1 MKINIIKQVDAIPL
15 KDVLGEEFFNYY
27 FYDGRVYSDYFR
39 YSRPIGFK
47 TRSGVDVVR
56 FTTTHREMVTST
68 NYSFPHLVH
77 QTTKR
82 TQIKL
87 SVIQQKVNDY
97 TKGCVR

>member
-1 MKINIIKQVDAIPL
+1 MKIHIIKQVDAIPL
-15 KDVLGEEFFNYY
+15 KDVLGEDFTNYY

-56 FTTTHREMVTST
+56 FTTTHREMATST
-68 NYSFPHLVH
+68 NNYSYTRM
-77 QTTKR
+77 TTKR

-97 TKGCVR
+97 TKGCV

>member
-1 MKINIIKQVDAIPL
+1 MKINIIKKVDAIPL
-15 KDVLGEEFFNYY
+15 KDVLGEDFTNYY

-56 FTTTHREMVTST
+56 FTTTHREMATST
-68 NYSFPHLVH
+68 NNSFRRGCRRP
-77 QTTKR
+77 TKR

>member
-1 MKINIIKQVDAIPL
+1 MKILIIKQVDAIPL
-15 KDVLGEEFFNYY
+15 KDVLGEEFINYY

-39 YSRPIGFK
+39 YSRQIGFK

-56 FTTTHREMVTST
+56 FTTTHREMATST
-68 NYSFPHLVH
+68 NYSFRRRR
-77 QTTKR
+77 TTKR

-97 TKGCVR
+97 IKGCV

>member
-1 MKINIIKQVDAIPL
+1 MKILIIKQVDAIPL
-15 KDVLGEEFFNYY
+15 KDILGEEFFDYY

-56 FTTTHREMVTST
+56 FTTTHREMATSK
-68 NYSFPHLVH
+68 NNSFRRWWW
-77 QTTKR
+77 TTKR

-97 TKGCVR
+97 TKGCA

>member
-1 MKINIIKQVDAIPL
+1 MKIHIIKQVDAIPL
-15 KDVLGEEFFNYY
+15 KDVLGEEFINYY

-56 FTTTHREMVTST
+56 FTTTHREMATRA
-68 NYSFPHLVH
+68 NYSYTRM
-77 QTTKR
+77 TTKR

>member
-1 MKINIIKQVDAIPL
+1 MKIHIIKQVDAIPL
-15 KDVLGEEFFNYY
+15 KDVLGEEFINYY

-56 FTTTHREMVTST
+56 FTTTQHEMATSK
-68 NYSFPHLVH
+68 NYSVRRRR
-77 QTTKR
+77 TTKR
-82 TQIKL
+82 AQIKL

-97 TKGCVR
+97 IKGCV

>member
-1 MKINIIKQVDAIPL
+1 MKIHIIKQVDAIPL
-15 KDVLGEEFFNYY
+15 KDVLGEDFTNYY
-27 FYDGRVYSDYFR
+27 FYDGRVYSD
-39 YSRPIGFK
+39 FK

-56 FTTTHREMVTST
+56 FTTTHREMATRA
-68 NYSFPHLVH
+68 NYSYTRM
-77 QTTKR
+77 TTKR

>member
-1 MKINIIKQVDAIPL
+1 MKILIIKQVDAIPL
-15 KDVLGEEFFNYY
+15 KYILGEDFTNYY

-56 FTTTHREMVTST
+56 FTTTHREMATSSK
-68 NYSFPHLVH
+68 YSYTRT
-77 QTTKR
+77 TTKR

>member
-1 MKINIIKQVDAIPL
+1 MKIDIIKQVDAIPL
-15 KDVLGEEFFNYY
+15 KDVLGEEFINYY

-39 YSRPIGFK
+39 YSRPLGFK

-56 FTTTHREMVTST
+56 FTTTQHEMATST
-68 NYSFPHLVH
+68 NYSFRRR
-77 QTTKR
+77 TTKR

>member
-1 MKINIIKQVDAIPL
+1 MKILIIKQVDAIPL
-15 KDVLGEEFFNYY
+15 KDILGEDFTNYY

-56 FTTTHREMVTST
+56 FTTTHREMATST
-68 NYSFPHLVH
+68 NYSFRR
-77 QTTKR
+77 TTKR

-97 TKGCVR
+97 TKGCA

>member
-39 YSRPIGFK
+39 YCRPLGFK

-56 FTTTHREMVTST
+56 FTTTQHEMVTIA
-68 NYSFPHLVH
+68 NYSFRRR
-77 QTTKR
+77 TTKR

-97 TKGCVR
+97 TKGCV

>member
-1 MKINIIKQVDAIPL
+1 MKIHIIKQVDAIPL
-15 KDVLGEEFFNYY
+15 KDILGEEFFNYY

-39 YSRPIGFK
+39 YARPIGFK

-56 FTTTHREMVTST
+56 FTTTHREMARST
-68 NYSFPHLVH
+68 NHSSRRRRR
-77 QTTKR
+77 TTKR

-97 TKGCVR
+97 TKGCV

>member
-1 MKINIIKQVDAIPL
+1 MKIHIIKQVDAIPL
-15 KDVLGEEFFNYY
+15 KDVLGEDFTNYY

-56 FTTTHREMVTST
+56 FTTTHREMATST
-68 NYSFPHLVH
+68 NYSFRRR
-77 QTTKR
+77 TTKR

-97 TKGCVR
+97 IKGCVR

>member
-1 MKINIIKQVDAIPL
+1 MKIHIIKQVDAIPL
-15 KDVLGEEFFNYY
+15 KDVLGEEFTNYY
-27 FYDGRVYSDYFR
+27 FYDGRVYSVYFR

-47 TRSGVDVVR
+47 TRSGVDVVQ

-68 NYSFPHLVH
+68 NYSSRRRRRR
-77 QTTKR
+77 TTKR

-97 TKGCVR
+97 TKGCV

>member
-1 MKINIIKQVDAIPL
+1 MKILIIKQVDAIPL
-15 KDVLGEEFFNYY
+15 KDILGEDFTNYY
-27 FYDGRVYSDYFR
+27 FYDGRVYSNYFR

-56 FTTTHREMVTST
+56 FTTTRREMATST
-68 NYSFPHLVH
+68 NYSFRRWQL
-77 QTTKR
+77 TTKR

-97 TKGCVR
+97 TKGCV

>member
-15 KDVLGEEFFNYY
+15 KDVLGEDFTNYY

-56 FTTTHREMVTST
+56 FTTTHREMATST
-68 NYSFPHLVH
+68 NYSFRL
-77 QTTKR
+77 TTKR

-97 TKGCVR
+97 TKGCVC

>member
-1 MKINIIKQVDAIPL
+1 MKILIIKQVDAIPL
-15 KDVLGEEFFNYY
+15 KDILGEDFTNYY

-56 FTTTHREMVTST
+56 FTTTHREMATST
-68 NYSFPHLVH
+68 NNSFRRWL
-77 QTTKR
+77 TTKR

-97 TKGCVR
+97 TKGCV